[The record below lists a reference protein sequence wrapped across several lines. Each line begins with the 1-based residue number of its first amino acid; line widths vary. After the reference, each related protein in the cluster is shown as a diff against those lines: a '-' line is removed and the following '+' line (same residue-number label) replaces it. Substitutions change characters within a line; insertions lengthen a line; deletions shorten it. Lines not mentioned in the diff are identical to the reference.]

1 MIWIGI
7 FLAVIFIALA
17 IWELWVCEGTHLG
30 KHFVTWL
37 YDLAAGQYD
46 RIKGFN
52 TLWERQFLG
61 EPVVKTIQALP
72 DPKILDVGAGTGRLA
87 RSVFQVPEFDDPV
100 ICLEPAHRMIR
111 EGRMKTPDGL
121 ALWVQAWADPL
132 PFPEN
137 AFDLV
142 SLLEVLEFT
151 PHPDRTLRELAR
163 VLRPGGWLLITNRVG
178 REAPWIVGKTHPRE
192 VFPVILEEAGF
203 SGVETF
209 PWQMDYDLIW
219 AQATDPY

>member
-1 MIWIGI
+1 MIWIWV
-7 FLAVIFIALA
+7 LLTLVIITLA

-30 KHFVTWL
+30 KRFVIWM
-37 YDLAAGQYD
+37 YDLAAVQYD
-46 RIKGFN
+46 RIKGFD

-61 EPVVKTIQALP
+61 EPVVKTLGELN

-87 RSVFQVPEFDDPV
+87 RSVFQIPDFESPL
-100 ICLEPAHRMIR
+100 ICLEPARRMIR
-111 EGRMKTPDGL
+111 QGRMKTPDGL
-121 ALWVQAWADPL
+121 ALWVQGWADPL

-151 PHPDRTLRELAR
+151 PHPDKTLRELAR

-178 REAPWIVGKTHPRE
+178 REAPWILGKTQPRE
-192 VFPVILEEAGF
+192 EFPEKLEEVGF
-203 SGVETF
+203 TSIETF

-219 AQATDPY
+219 AQATDPS